1 MLTTYDDDDT
11 VHEAITAGAAGFALK
26 DSVAEDLH
34 RAVREIANG
43 NGWVDFTVARPLLK
57 TIGEMVPPP
66 ERRAKL
72 NLLTERELHVL
83 KLLGRGKTNSEIA
96 SELCVSTGTVKTH
109 VGSIL
114 AKLGLRAR
122 AAAIVFAFEH
132 GLVKPGGRAEAVSGG
147 R

>member
-1 MLTTYDDDDT
+1 MTFHGTSTTLPT
-11 VHEAITAGAAGFALK
+11 FSRAARIWCAL
-26 DSVAEDLH
+26 DAS
-34 RAVREIANG
+34 ANG
-43 NGWVDFTVARPLLK
+43 TAAC

-83 KLLGRGKTNSEIA
+83 KLLGRGSTNSEIA

-114 AKLGLRAR
+114 AKLGLRDR

-132 GLVKPGGRAEAVSGG
+132 GLVKPGGRAEAVV
-147 R
+147 